1 MLKPRSAAMGETRAA
16 ASRVPKMRAKIPE
29 TTARKRVLRKPSQ
42 YWGRLSMMTSIG
54 SFSCVE
60 GIQSLAGLWRPP
72 GRECRGF
79 RRPPHPALVAVDGGE
94 LRGRLDDGARRSEER
109 R

>member
-60 GIQSLAGLWRPP
+60 GIQALAGAWRPP
-72 GRECRGF
+72 GAHKARA
-79 RRPPHPALVAVDGGE
+79 PAAATAGLVAVDGGE
-94 LRGRLDDGARRSEER
+94 LRGRLDDSAGSCFP
-109 R
+109 